1 MNNFSQFIK
10 TDLSKYLL
18 LFAFFICSF
27 FTLHTQLYSQNEI
40 IVGAEQTK
48 QYFPLLQSKKV
59 ALTANQTSLV
69 NQQHLADLMLAEGIQ
84 LQFVFSPE
92 HGFRGNADAGEQIKD
107 GLDTKTGLPII
118 SLYGRHKKPTAE
130 DLEGIEIVVFD
141 IQDVGVRF
149 YTYISSLHYIMEACA
164 ENHIPLLVLDRPNP
178 NGFYVDGPTL
188 AAEASSFVG
197 MHQIPLVHGMTIGEY
212 ALMINEEQWLK
223 DSVHCDLMVVPC
235 KNYTHSTLYNLPV
248 KPSPNLPNI
257 RSIYLYPSLGLFEGT
272 IMSIGRGTP
281 FPFQVYGHPD
291 YKTNGFKFTP
301 ASMYGAKHPK
311 LKDKLCHGKDL
322 REIPLDQVRK
332 SQFTLKYLIEAHKIM
347 HKKGEF
353 FNNFFYRLAG
363 SHKLQQQIE
372 KGMNEKEIRASWQT
386 DIDKFK
392 TIRKQYLLYPDFE

>member
-1 MNNFSQFIK
+1 MFASIIININVLNAQ
-10 TDLSKYLL
+10 TYL
-18 LFAFFICSF
+18 
-27 FTLHTQLYSQNEI
+27 QNEI
-40 IVGAEQTK
+40 VVGAEQTN
-48 QYFPLLQSKKV
+48 QYFPLLQAKKV
-59 ALTANQTSLV
+59 ALTANQTSMV
-69 NQQHLADLMLAEGIQ
+69 NQQHLADLMLANGIE

-92 HGFRGNADAGEQIKD
+92 HGFRGNADAGEQITN
-107 GLDTKTGLPII
+107 GVDTKTGLPII
-118 SLYGRHKKPTAE
+118 SLYGRHKKPTPE

-188 AAEASSFVG
+188 SAEASSFVG
-197 MHQIPLVHGMTIGEY
+197 MHQVPLVHGMTIGEY

-223 DSVHCDLMVVPC
+223 DSIHCDLMVVPC
-235 KNYTHSTLYNLPV
+235 KNYTHNTLYELPV

-257 RSIYLYPSLGLFEGT
+257 RSVYLYPSLGLFEGT
-272 IMSIGRGTP
+272 VMSIGRGTE
-281 FPFQVYGHPD
+281 FPFQVFGHPE

-301 ASMYGAKHPK
+301 ISMYGAKHPK
-311 LKDKLCHGKDL
+311 LKDKVCHGKDL
-322 REIPLDQVRK
+322 RELTLEQVRK
-332 SQFTLKYLIEAHKIM
+332 SQFTLKYLIDSYEIM

-363 SHKLQQQIE
+363 SHELQRQIE
-372 KGMNEKEIRASWQT
+372 KGMKESEIKATWQA

-392 TIRKQYLLYPDFE
+392 SVRKLYLLYPDFE